1 MIPILSLL
9 RRWNAYERFDKVG
22 LSHAIYA
29 PYELREVNHSIRPV
43 TISVGRTRTRGFIGW
58 LIAKPVSRSEVR
70 LRNYMRLLDM
80 ANYLGV
86 GRSTSIGLGTVRVVP
101 IRLGNA

>member
-1 MIPILSLL
+1 MI
-9 RRWNAYERFDKVG
+9 V
-22 LSHAIYA
+22 
-29 PYELREVNHSIRPV
+29 
-43 TISVGRTRTRGFIGW
+43 
-58 LIAKPVSRSEVR
+58 KPVSRSEVR